1 MRMLNDRDRHPLR
14 DLERQLE
21 REDAAWVRQFKDL
34 KPRRRA
40 RGHLLAETA
49 GLLVL
54 LAVLCLLLG
63 ATVAAVIFGIAAIV
77 LAHIR

>member
-1 MRMLNDRDRHPLR
+1 MPMLNDRDRHPLR

-34 KPRRRA
+34 EPSRRA

-49 GLLVL
+49 IGQQFS
-54 LAVLCLLLG
+54 G
-63 ATVAAVIFGIAAIV
+63 EE
-77 LAHIR
+77 R